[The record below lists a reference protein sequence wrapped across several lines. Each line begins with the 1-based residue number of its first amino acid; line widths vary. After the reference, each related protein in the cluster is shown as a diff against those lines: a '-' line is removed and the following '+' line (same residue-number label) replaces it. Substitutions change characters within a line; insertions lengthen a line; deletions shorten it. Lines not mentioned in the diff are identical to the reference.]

1 VAIDSPLLKRS
12 LFGLSPRSVR
22 ALLDDRDRVLARVS
36 EEATDA
42 RTQLRETTEQLEAA
56 RLDAATKDEL
66 ASEAIAQIQH
76 LDQELSTVRQELA
89 QQTDLRLGREDR
101 IVVLETELETQR
113 RSAELREE
121 QAEQAERTRAELAGR
136 VEELAE
142 GLSAKEREIDQLRHR
157 ARETEEALQAARND
171 TATER
176 ATVQELRARVT
187 ELTEQLAERPVEL
200 AEQAERTRAELAGRV
215 EELAEGL
222 SAKEREIDQLRHRAR
237 ETEEA
242 LQAARNDTATERAT
256 VQELSARVTELTEQ
270 LAERPVE
277 PAEPSEPLVVGATA
291 SEEIGAAISAAE
303 QAMERILESGRRR
316 AADEVNALERR
327 STEVRLEI
335 EHLEGL
341 RAHMDD
347 AMREVRTAVDDA
359 RSRITV
365 VEEQLHHALDPLAL
379 SLMSLGSQLVRL
391 SEASTPSDVIVP
403 ETDDA
408 DGGTTQGDRP
418 VSPWHPGVGRW

>member
-1 VAIDSPLLKRS
+1 
-12 LFGLSPRSVR
+12 
-22 ALLDDRDRVLARVS
+22 LLDDRDRVLARVS

-157 ARETEEALQAARND
+157 T
-171 TATER
+171 
-176 ATVQELRARVT
+176 
-187 ELTEQLAERPVEL
+187 
-200 AEQAERTRAELAGRV
+200 
-215 EELAEGL
+215 
-222 SAKEREIDQLRHRAR
+222 R